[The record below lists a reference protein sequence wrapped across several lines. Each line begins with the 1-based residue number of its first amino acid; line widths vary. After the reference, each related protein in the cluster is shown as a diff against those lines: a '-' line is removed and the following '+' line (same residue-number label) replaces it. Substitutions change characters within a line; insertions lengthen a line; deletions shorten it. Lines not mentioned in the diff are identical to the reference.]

1 MFDSLYGIVM
11 RIVSMVLALTP
22 YGVLAL
28 IAHVMATSDYAAI
41 LDLGKFVAVSYG
53 ALAFMFLV
61 HCLILLA
68 NRVSPSLLRAQG
80 RSPCS
85 ASRSWRARARAPCR

>member
-1 MFDSLYGIVM
+1 M

-61 HCLILLA
+61 HCLHPA
-68 NRVSPSLLRAQG
+68 GEPRKPARLRAQG
-80 RSPCS
+80 VPPCS
-85 ASRSWRARARAPCR
+85 ASPSWRGRAQVPCR